1 MHRYIQFYKKSEY
14 LFNGTF
20 IDEQEINLNIEPE
33 GYIKIK
39 GNCYLSVEGL
49 YQGETIIE
57 EVDRLSDNVF
67 SSITTVTQVG
77 CTDDT
82 FTGSIRAVTSG
93 GAVVPVNR
101 RLFGVSTNLQR
112 NVPSRKQEEIGVSD
126 FDNAIY
132 LSVRDRRAKELSV
145 TDFATIEGDPMT
157 FQVRDVYEAGVN
169 LFMIQLTYKR

>member
-1 MHRYIQFYKKSEY
+1 M
-14 LFNGTF
+14 
-20 IDEQEINLNIEPE
+20 
-33 GYIKIK
+33 
-39 GNCYLSVEGL
+39 

-67 SSITTVTQVG
+67 SSITAVTQIG
-77 CTDDT
+77 CVDNT

-132 LSVRDRRAKELSV
+132 LSVRDSRAKELSV